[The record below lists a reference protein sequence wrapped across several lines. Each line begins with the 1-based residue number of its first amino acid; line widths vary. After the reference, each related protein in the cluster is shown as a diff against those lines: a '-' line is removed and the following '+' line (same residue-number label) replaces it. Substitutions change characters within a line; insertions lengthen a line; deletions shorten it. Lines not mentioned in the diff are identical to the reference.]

1 MTRTV
6 SVIIYLLAV
15 VVLTASVWA
24 YSARQSVSALVPRGQ
39 SDLAL
44 ASDRLVSGI
53 SSYRLQTVSLASDLR
68 LQSPDTPTLELAA
81 ILRRGADLSGA
92 LDFVLLDTDRQ
103 PLASAFNSSVR
114 GWWDE
119 PMVDHALSGTLGT
132 HLMYSSDFGRRT
144 FLIAAPIFDPD
155 GPVTRVLV
163 TLVDL
168 ERIEADFRGDN
179 PAVFVTDQTGVIYF
193 SNRSELVLRNS
204 RLEPGPPEAQGFLD
218 YTSNTFS
225 GTEIWTISASRYLP
239 RRAIHVVQD
248 LPVIGMQAE
257 ALVDVAPA
265 LANAWLQAAV
275 VGFAFL
281 LFGAVFF
288 LVTRQRHMLA
298 VANEALEGEV
308 RARTRELSDANI
320 ALRAE
325 VNERIEAETA
335 LKKAQRDL
343 IQAEKLSALGKMSA
357 GISHELN
364 QPLMAIQSFAE
375 NGAQFLARGDAEKA
389 TGNLTRIGDLA
400 ARMARIIKNFRAFA
414 RQEKDTVTRVDL
426 IAAVEAA
433 VDLAEARLNSQ
444 QVTLSMDLP
453 GNPLWVQ
460 GGEIRLQQVVLNLI
474 SNAIDAMS
482 ASPVREIAVSAR
494 PGSPVCLM
502 VRDTGPG
509 ISEPDKVF
517 EPFYSTKSIGEAEG
531 VGLGLSIS
539 YGLVQSFGGNIRGAN
554 AAEGGAVFTVE
565 LQRWIEEEAA

>member
-265 LANAWLQAAV
+265 LATAWLQAAV

-308 RARTRELSDANI
+308 RARTRELSDANM

-364 QPLMAIQSFAE
+364 QPLMAIQQYSE
-375 NGAQFLARGDAEKA
+375 NAGRFLQLKDTENAHN
-389 TGNLTRIGDLA
+389 NLSEIQKLSQ
-400 ARMARIIKNFRAFA
+400 RMARIIRNLRAFA
-414 RQEKDTVTRVDL
+414 RNEREPMARVDVLDVINAALVLTRTRIDQTQTEL
-426 IAAVEAA
+426 I
-433 VDLAEARLNSQ
+433 
-444 QVTLSMDLP
+444 TDLP
-453 GNPLWVQ
+453 PAPVYVNA
-460 GGEIRLQQVVLNLI
+460 GEVRLSQVIVNLI
-474 SNAIDAMS
+474 SNALDAMEES
-482 ASPVREIAVSAR
+482 KERKLSITVSVKTQVEIHVT
-494 PGSPVCLM
+494 
-502 VRDTGPG
+502 DTGPG
-509 ISEPDKVF
+509 IDDPEKMFD
-517 EPFYSTKSIGEAEG
+517 PFYTTKSVDKGEG
-531 VGLGLSIS
+531 LGLGLSIS
-539 YGLVQSFGGNIRGAN
+539 YGLVQSFGGDIKGKNSPAGAHMVVTLDKRN
-554 AAEGGAVFTVE
+554 NDEH
-565 LQRWIEEEAA
+565 